1 MVGCQ
6 KQSTVH
12 KVQAIGHQDLDDRYS
27 LFINNGEFIV
37 DLKSG
42 KIKNDND
49 EVIGSVLLGH
59 ADKKTIGRLFM
70 AGSINAIMGE
80 YHVSYHKTDLLTSND
95 IIIVNKYSISQ
106 SFLYLRKN
114 IDIHDVTDEKDR
126 NIMSLYNCIMNVLN
140 KNKNYKMLYKKS
152 KKENTSLYL

>member
-59 ADKKTIGRLFM
+59 ADKK
-70 AGSINAIMGE
+70 
-80 YHVSYHKTDLLTSND
+80 
-95 IIIVNKYSISQ
+95 
-106 SFLYLRKN
+106 
-114 IDIHDVTDEKDR
+114 
-126 NIMSLYNCIMNVLN
+126 
-140 KNKNYKMLYKKS
+140 NYW
-152 KKENTSLYL
+152 TSLYGRLHQCHYGRISRILS

>member
-1 MVGCQ
+1 
-6 KQSTVH
+6 
-12 KVQAIGHQDLDDRYS
+12 
-27 LFINNGEFIV
+27 
-37 DLKSG
+37 
-42 KIKNDND
+42 
-49 EVIGSVLLGH
+49 
-59 ADKKTIGRLFM
+59 M

-95 IIIVNKYSISQ
+95 IIIVNKDSISQ

>member
-1 MVGCQ
+1 MVIKLLRRTFIMLVMVGCQ

-12 KVQAIGHQDLDDRYS
+12 KVQAIGQQDLDDRYS

-70 AGSINAIMGE
+70 AGSINAIMG
-80 YHVSYHKTDLLTSND
+80 
-95 IIIVNKYSISQ
+95 
-106 SFLYLRKN
+106 
-114 IDIHDVTDEKDR
+114 
-126 NIMSLYNCIMNVLN
+126 
-140 KNKNYKMLYKKS
+140 
-152 KKENTSLYL
+152 